1 MSESV
6 RAVERSLDILLC
18 FTAQTP
24 ELSMTEIASQV
35 GLHKSTAHRLL
46 ATLENK
52 RFVQRDPNTSLY
64 RLGLRLLR
72 LVHVTLNHDN
82 LLQLAIPYL
91 RRLSEA
97 FEENVHLTVLDD
109 TNVVYVHL
117 IESPRRVKLAAALG
131 QSLPAHA
138 TASGKAI
145 LAFLPESELISILS
159 KGMHPYTKRTIHSVE
174 EFLKDKQTI
183 LDRGY
188 AVSEQ
193 EFESDINAL
202 AAPILDADSNPV
214 ASISIAGPAYRLT
227 MERILEMAPGL
238 LSAVQE
244 LSQEVRQTVPPDTDL
259 TEQAIAMVRNAS

>member
-1 MSESV
+1 LSESV

-18 FTAQTP
+18 FTLQTP
-24 ELSMTEIASQV
+24 ELSMTEIATQV

-52 RFVQRDPNTSLY
+52 RFVQRDPNSGLY

-72 LVHVTLNHDN
+72 LIHVTLNHDN
-82 LLQLAIPYL
+82 LLQLAIPHL
-91 RRLSEA
+91 HRLSEA
-97 FEENVHLTVLDD
+97 FEENVHLTVLDV
-109 TNVVYVHL
+109 TSVVYVHV

-145 LAFLPESELISILS
+145 LAFLPESELLNILER
-159 KGMHPYTKRTIHSVE
+159 GMQQYTKNTIRSVE
-174 EFLKDKQTI
+174 EYIKDKQEI
-183 LDRGY
+183 IERGY

-193 EFESDINAL
+193 EYESDINAL
-202 AAPILDADSNPV
+202 AAPIFDVDSYPV

-227 MERILEMAPGL
+227 NERILEIAPSL
-238 LSAVQE
+238 LSTVNE
-244 LSQEVRQTVPPDTDL
+244 ISLEVRQTVPPDTNL
-259 TEQAIAMVRNAS
+259 AEQTIAAARNSI